1 MKKRD
6 YRSGLRGGFTLVELM
21 VVLAVLGILASIT
34 VPGMLGF
41 VDQGREKK
49 VIINGQS
56 AYLAAVTLA
65 GESFSAGE
73 PYPSPEEVAAL
84 AQVPGQ
90 VTELHFD
97 EERGKVRAE
106 EDATFCYEENGTAVR
121 LADGSWEVVEA

>member
-1 MKKRD
+1 M
-6 YRSGLRGGFTLVELM
+6 ELM
-21 VVLAVLGILASIT
+21 VVLAVLGMLAAIT

-41 VDQGREKK
+41 VDLGREKK
-49 VIINGQS
+49 VLVNGQS

-73 PYPSPEEVAAL
+73 PYPSAEEVEAL

-90 VTELHFD
+90 VRELHFD
-97 EERGKVRAE
+97 EEKGKVKAE
-106 EDATFCYEENGTAVR
+106 REAPFCYEEKGTIVR